1 MTGFTLI
8 EMLFSVLL
16 MGLIMG
22 IALPNFEQQWLKTRR
37 HAIQNN
43 LLQLHLRQLQW
54 RGLHALYA
62 DKISDL
68 GKVDATSTHYNLSLE
83 NVGPQTYTLRAQ
95 ALGHQTR
102 DIHCSI
108 MSLRISSNGQLL
120 KTSNASELDDPQK
133 CWP

>member
-8 EMLFSVLL
+8 EMLFSVML

-22 IALPNFEQQWLKTRR
+22 MALPSFEQQWLKTRR
-37 HAIQNN
+37 QALQNN

-62 DKISDL
+62 NKISDL
-68 GKVDATSTHYNLSLE
+68 GQVDAISTHYQLSLE
-83 NVGPQTYTLRAQ
+83 NVGTQTYTLQAQ

-102 DIHCSI
+102 DINCRI
-108 MSLRISSNGQLL
+108 MSLRMSSNGQLL
-120 KTSNASELDDPQK
+120 KTSNASEIDDPQK